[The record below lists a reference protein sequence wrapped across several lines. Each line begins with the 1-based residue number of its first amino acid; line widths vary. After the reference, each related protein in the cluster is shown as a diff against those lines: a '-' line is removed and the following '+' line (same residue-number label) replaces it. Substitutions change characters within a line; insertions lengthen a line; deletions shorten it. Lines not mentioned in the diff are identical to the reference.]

1 MKMHFIILAVFAL
14 LTSCNA
20 TAFPLDNGLPQ
31 KLDAPSAVAEEGDEG
46 SPFTLSDTVSYQS
59 PYGDYTVNEINQ
71 AIIDSIKADA
81 EAKAKQKEED
91 DAAFKQDLTRAFTAA
106 IGIGSALYSKDY
118 SNISENLGNLGG
130 SVMKM
135 LGYESGQSYLNWNYR
150 IFDAIQE
157 LAKKLD
163 AISSQITEM
172 EESISNHINYL
183 SNSIQSTSNRILNAI
198 VDAETKTRYSQS
210 ITLFQAAKA
219 NWDSFVSRA
228 YVPMENKINNF
239 TNHYTEYFGNF
250 LDQCY
255 IDHGAT
261 LNLYYNAK
269 GGITLPRNGTDYDLF
284 GERITHQKTVHV
296 PLAAQTFARYNAHN
310 GHAYRF
316 MDLEIL
322 QDFID
327 SGVPNNLAED
337 CIMNLRLLASQSYFS
352 SSANVGDYFDTY
364 LTFTNYM
371 SGQSMGGVDSTNMK
385 PIDVYNALLSSVYNY
400 GFETEEEMTAVV
412 SKLGRTLYSASTICD
427 MASVFARTDTYDAP
441 IKSATEAALKELTLE
456 NRIHPSKGRKIYC
469 LDLDTYA
476 EFQDHELLLQ
486 GLYEAKNTEKRDG
499 VTTEDAEKPE
509 YELVENSA
517 KVFLDRRELNLA
529 SLQENS
535 LTLADFLM
543 MKIKYATYSPTLFA
557 EAPSFGTYLVG
568 NGVINDPRKTVVFSL
583 GEILYDEVEPGSDPT
598 FDFYAIG
605 NRRSDDYEGDPFVP
619 YAKISDD
626 AKINEIAKLAV
637 TGQAA
642 TFDSQLHSFSNYIL
656 GTGFVHKEDDGKTCL
671 DLYAAHAD
679 YVPENGDYSSF
690 VHLGGYK
697 DNKIHNEN
705 GYSLSFY
712 AYDLADV
719 YLLMKVSVE

>member
-1 MKMHFIILAVFAL
+1 MKKHFIILAVFAL
-14 LTSCNA
+14 LTSCKA
-20 TAFPLDNGLPQ
+20 TVFPIDNGLPQ
-31 KLDAPSAVAEEGDEG
+31 NLDAPSAEAEEGDEG

-59 PYGDYTVNEINQ
+59 PYGEYTVNEINR

-118 SNISENLGNLGG
+118 SNISENLGTLGG

-135 LGYESGQSYLNWNYR
+135 LGYESGQSFLNWNYR

-210 ITLFQAAKA
+210 ITMFQAAKA

-239 TNHYTEYFGNF
+239 TNHYIEYFGNF
-250 LDQCY
+250 LDKCY
-255 IDHGAT
+255 IDQGAT

-284 GERITHQKTVHV
+284 GERITHQKSVHV
-296 PLAAQTFARYNAHN
+296 PLASKAFARYNAHN
-310 GHAYRF
+310 GRAYRF

-327 SGVPNNLAED
+327 SGVPNTLAED

-352 SSANVGDYFDTY
+352 SSVNVGDYFDTY
-364 LTFTNYM
+364 LTFTNYL
-371 SGQSMGGVDSTNMK
+371 SGQSLGGVDSTNMK

-412 SKLGRTLYSASTICD
+412 SKLGRTFYSASTICD

-456 NRIHPSKGRKIYC
+456 NRVHPSKGRKIYC

-486 GLYEAKNTEKRDG
+486 GLYEAQNTEKRDG
-499 VTTEDAEKPE
+499 VTAEDAEKPN

-517 KVFLDRRELNLA
+517 KVFLDGRELNLA

-543 MKIKYATYSPTLFA
+543 MKIKYATYAPTLFT

-583 GEILYDEVEPGSDPT
+583 GEILYDEVQPGSDPT

-605 NRRSDDYEGDPFVP
+605 NRRSDDYKGDPFVP
-619 YAKISDD
+619 YEKISDD

-642 TFDSQLHSFSNYIL
+642 TFDSQLHSFSNYVL
-656 GTGFVHKEDDGKTCL
+656 GTGFVHKEDDGETCL

-690 VHLGGYK
+690 VHVGGYK